1 MKNCV
6 NVESSEASQIMKQN
20 NDDIKYYLINYSPLV
35 FINGYMYKGNYKDT
49 NHLMEAFC
57 NSFEDI
63 PQNCQNLKAFA
74 QYQDFRSYS
83 ILKFVLISILST
95 LIVIVL
101 LITGF
106 YFFYR
111 KKINST
117 FKVELN
123 NKINDALSKYYN
135 DGKKSDYKGISK
147 KLGEEIGSD

>member
-1 MKNCV
+1 M
-6 NVESSEASQIMKQN
+6 
-20 NDDIKYYLINYSPLV
+20 
-35 FINGYMYKGNYKDT
+35 
-49 NHLMEAFC
+49 
-57 NSFEDI
+57 
-63 PQNCQNLKAFA
+63 
-74 QYQDFRSYS
+74 
-83 ILKFVLISILST
+83 KFVLISIVST
-95 LIVIVL
+95 LIVIIL

-135 DGKKSDYKGISK
+135 EGKKSDYKGISQ